1 MKFGK
6 IRYEYYERTDIT
18 GLDLFYIALVCL
30 EHKSTQFSRNNKYD
44 TYLRFVGHFAN
55 LKQLLS

>member
-1 MKFGK
+1 VKFGK

-30 EHKSTQFSRNNKYD
+30 EHKSTQFSRNMIPI
-44 TYLRFVGHFAN
+44 
-55 LKQLLS
+55 